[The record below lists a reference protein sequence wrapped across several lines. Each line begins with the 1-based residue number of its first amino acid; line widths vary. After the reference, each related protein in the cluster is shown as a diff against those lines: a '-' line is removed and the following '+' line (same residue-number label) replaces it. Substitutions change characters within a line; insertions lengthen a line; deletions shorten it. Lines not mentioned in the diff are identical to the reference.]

1 MLPAHLH
8 TLSQTT
14 ISLLHP
20 RDLAQ
25 TAALFHYVVA
35 QLPYYNEA
43 AKRAALA
50 KYAAPALQGMIGAE
64 QAAVLTARHGGQTI
78 GFAISRQDEGT
89 VWLAWYGVHPHWR
102 GHGVGGAL
110 LDAVE
115 ARTRAQGIHKIWCAC
130 RTENHPARH
139 TLHKAG
145 FEEICTLVNHWH
157 GQDYVLL
164 QELVQ

>member
-14 ISLLHP
+14 IGLLHP

-43 AKRAALA
+43 AKCAELA
-50 KYAAPALQGMIGAE
+50 KYAAPAFQGMVGGDH
-64 QAAVLTARHGGQTI
+64 AAVLTAKNAGQLI
-78 GFAISRQDEGT
+78 GFAISRHDEGT

-115 ARTRAQGIHKIWCAC
+115 ARTRAQGIHKIWCRC
-130 RTENHPARH
+130 RTDNQPARGA
-139 TLHKAG
+139 LRKAG
-145 FEEICTLVNHWH
+145 FEDICTLLDHWY

-164 QELVQ
+164 QKFVQ